1 MAHLITSSFFFFVL
15 DKNEYLI
22 ISFPRTVTLTP
33 IKKVQPSWRGKP
45 QETINE
51 TTEIFP
57 G

>member
-1 MAHLITSSFFFFVL
+1 MAHLITSSFFFVL